1 VGLTV
6 PPDHTRIWALLLDIE
21 GTTTPIDF
29 VYKVLFPYARN
40 HAREFLRQQYPS
52 EAVRADVQE
61 LRKERITDAERGLS
75 PPLWRDDSRK
85 FQTESVV
92 AYVHWLMDQDR
103 KSTALK
109 ALQGKI
115 WEEGYHS
122 GQLRGQVFAD
132 VPPAF
137 HRWRGQNR
145 SIYIFSSGSV
155 LAQKLLFANTTEGDL
170 TPFIQGYFDTTTGAK
185 GEAKSYERI
194 VTATQVPASEIL
206 FISDAVPELDAAQ
219 LAAVQTAL
227 CVRSGKV
234 PPQDCLHPVIHSFE
248 EVLP

>member
-1 VGLTV
+1 
-6 PPDHTRIWALLLDIE
+6 LLDIE
-21 GTTTPIDF
+21 GTTTSVDF

-40 HAREFLRQQYPS
+40 HAREFLRQQYSS
-52 EAVRADVQE
+52 EELRDDIQE
-61 LRKERITDAERGLS
+61 LRKEHVTDVQRGLN
-75 PPLWRDDSRK
+75 PPISQDESLGS
-85 FQTESVV
+85 QTEFIV

-109 ALQGKI
+109 SLQGKI

-122 GQLRGQVFAD
+122 RQLRSQVFAD

-145 SIYIFSSGSV
+145 NIYIFSSGSV

-185 GEAKSYERI
+185 SEAKSYGRI
-194 VTATQVPASEIL
+194 GTATRLSPSEIL
-206 FISDAVPELDAAQ
+206 FVSDAVPELDAAR
-219 LAAVQTAL
+219 LAAMQTAL
-227 CVRSGKV
+227 CVRPGKV
-234 PPQDCLHPVIHSFE
+234 PPPGCTHPTVRSFE
-248 EVLP
+248 EILP